1 MSGEDL
7 EVSACIVAVAN
18 AFVGMASARPY
29 RAGMEF
35 DKASG
40 ILIGLGGKEFSRKPV
55 AALVNYIENRGG
67 RDRWAHFSIPP
78 KA

>member
-1 MSGEDL
+1 
-7 EVSACIVAVAN
+7 
-18 AFVGMASARPY
+18 
-29 RAGMEF
+29 MEF